1 MELTNLISV
10 QQFCKH
16 YKVPVSFINQLQELE
31 LVEIITMEETLCF
44 PKSQIK
50 EVEKIIRLHYE
61 LQINLEGVDAIYSL
75 LKRVETLQ
83 DEIVMLNNKLNFYEN
98 L

>member
-10 QQFCKH
+10 QQFCRH

-31 LVEIITMEETLCF
+31 LVEISIVEEIVCF
-44 PKSQIK
+44 PKHQIK

-61 LQINLEGVDAIYSL
+61 LQINLEGIDAIYNL
-75 LKRVETLQ
+75 LRQVETLQ
-83 DEIVMLNNKLNFYEN
+83 EENIFLKNKLDFYEN

>member
-10 QQFCKH
+10 QQFCTH

-31 LVEIITMEETLCF
+31 LIEIITVQETLCI

-50 EVEKIIRLHYE
+50 EVEKMIRLHYDLE
-61 LQINLEGVDAIYSL
+61 INIEGVDVVYNL
-75 LKRVETLQ
+75 LKKVETLQ
-83 DEIVMLNNKLNFYEN
+83 EEILILNNKLNRFYN
-98 L
+98 